1 VIEFLSTMENEM
13 DCEFSGKV
21 ALVTGGASGI
31 GAETCVALAKRGA
44 AVAVVDFNIDS
55 ALETVQRI
63 DAENGRAIAIQADV
77 SSSEAM
83 ERAVEKT
90 VDELGALH
98 LAVNNA
104 GIAVPRTALH
114 EVPVETWSKNIAV
127 NLTGVFLSLKYEIP
141 AIIAS
146 GGGAVVNLASILGG
160 VGLPGRSP
168 YVAAKHGVVGIT
180 KAAALDYATQGVR
193 VNAVAPGYVDT
204 PLLADRN
211 EDEKAE
217 IAALHPVGR
226 LASSSEITETILFLL
241 STKASFTTGQTYFVD
256 GGFTAR

>member
-1 VIEFLSTMENEM
+1 MMESGMSGEFT
-13 DCEFSGKV
+13 GKI
-21 ALVTGGASGI
+21 AFVTGGGSGI
-31 GAETCVALAKRGA
+31 GAETCIALARGGA
-44 AVAVVDFNIDS
+44 TVAVVDFNIAG
-55 ALETVQRI
+55 ALDIVERI
-63 DAENGRAIAIQADV
+63 KQENGQAMAIQADV
-77 SSSEAM
+77 ANPGDMEA
-83 ERAVEKT
+83 AVART
-90 VDELGALH
+90 VEAFGALH

-104 GIAVPRTALH
+104 GIAVALSALH
-114 EVPVETWSKNIAV
+114 EVPLETWSRNIAV
-127 NLTGVFLSLKYEIP
+127 NLTGVFLALKYEVP
-141 AIIAS
+141 ALIAS

-160 VGLPGRSP
+160 VGLAGRSP

-204 PLLADRN
+204 PLLADRDV
-211 EDEKAE
+211 DEKTR

-241 STKASFTTGQTYFVD
+241 SSRASFTTGQTYFVD